1 MRTVIWLILLFAVA
15 VVAAA
20 ALGPNDG
27 VVSIFYGGWRVDT
40 SLNLFLAA
48 VVAFVVVLYLAMRA
62 INALLSLP
70 ARAHEWREL
79 KRERAAQGALRE
91 ALAEY
96 LAARYGRAN
105 KAAARALELQAD
117 VESLRGDHDHAGLAH
132 LIAGMALHRI
142 QDRRGRDERARLA
155 VETTLRGD
163 INSVV
168 LDGAHLMMA
177 EWALDDRDAERGLEA
192 LKALPPGVARRTQAL
207 RLKLQAA
214 RLVRR
219 PLEALQTARLLANHQ
234 GFSQLGARSLLR
246 SLAMEVLANAHD
258 EEQLR
263 RAWNALEAADRRDP
277 MVAVKAAQC
286 ACAIG
291 NAELGRGWLLPHWS
305 DLHKLEPDERRSI
318 AAALGDCVEGIGTD
332 WLPRVESALALQ
344 AQEPAVVAAAGMV
357 FAERQ
362 LWGKAR
368 RPLEQAAHAPSLSGR
383 VRRHALRR
391 LAFIARL
398 EGDEVKGGA
407 YEREAAAID

>member
-1 MRTVIWLILLFAVA
+1 MRTVIWLILLFVAA

-40 SLNLFLAA
+40 SLNLFLAG
-48 VVAFVVVLYLAMRA
+48 VIAFVVVLYLALRGV
-62 INALLSLP
+62 NALLSLP

-79 KRERAAQGALRE
+79 KRERAAQAALRE
-91 ALAEY
+91 ALSEY

-105 KAAARALELQAD
+105 KAAQRALDLQAD
-117 VESLRGDHDHAGLAH
+117 VDALRDDHDHAGLAH

-142 QDRRGRDERARLA
+142 QDRRGRDDRARRA
-155 VETTLRGD
+155 VDVALQGD
-163 INSVV
+163 SNSVV
-168 LDGAHLMMA
+168 LDGAHLLMA
-177 EWALDDRDAERGLEA
+177 EWALEDRDAERSLEA
-192 LKALPPGVARRTQAL
+192 LKTLAPGVARRTQAL

-214 RLVRR
+214 RLVHR
-219 PLEALQTARLLANHQ
+219 PMEALQTARLLANHQ

-246 SLAMEVLANAHD
+246 SLAIDVLTHAHD

-263 RAWNALEAADRRDP
+263 RAWTGLDTADRKDP
-277 MVAVKAAQC
+277 LVAVRAAQC
-286 ACAIG
+286 AAALG
-291 NAELGRGWLLPHWS
+291 HAELGRGWLLPHWM
-305 DLHKLEPDERRSI
+305 DLHKLEADERR
-318 AAALGDCVEGIGTD
+318 AVATALGDCVAGIGSD
-332 WLPRVESALALQ
+332 WLPRVEAMLATQ
-344 AQEPAVVAAAGMV
+344 SQEPAVVAAAGMV

-368 RPLEQAAHAPSLSGR
+368 RPLEQAAHTASLPGKL
-383 VRRHALRR
+383 RRHALRR

-398 EGDEVKGGA
+398 EGDEQKGGE

>member
-1 MRTVIWLILLFAVA
+1 MRKVIWFVLLFVAA

-48 VVAFVVVLYLAMRA
+48 VVAFVVVLYLALRA

-70 ARAHEWREL
+70 ARAREWREQ
-79 KRERAAQGALRE
+79 KRERAAHEALRE

-96 LAARYGRAN
+96 LAARFGRAS
-105 KAAARALELQAD
+105 KAAQRALELQAD
-117 VESLRGDHDHAGLAH
+117 VDALRDDHDHTGLAH
-132 LIAGMALHRI
+132 LIAGAALNRI
-142 QDRRGRDERARLA
+142 QDRKGRDERARLA
-155 VETTLRGD
+155 VEAAMKGD
-163 INSVV
+163 ANSVV
-168 LDGAHLMMA
+168 LDGAYLLMA
-177 EWALDDRDAERGLEA
+177 EWALDDRDAERSLEA
-192 LKALPPGVARRTQAL
+192 LRALPPGVARRTQAL

-214 RLVRR
+214 RLVHR

-246 SLAMEVLANAHD
+246 SLAIDVIAQAHD

-263 RAWNALEAADRRDP
+263 RAWTSLDASDRKDP
-277 MVAVKAAQC
+277 MVAVRAAQH
-286 ACAIG
+286 ACLHG
-291 NAELGRGWLLPHWS
+291 NAELGRGWLLPHWT
-305 DLHKLEPDERRSI
+305 DLHKLDPDARRCVAI
-318 AAALGDCVEGIGTD
+318 ALAECVAGIGSD
-332 WLPRVESALALQ
+332 WLPRVESALATQ
-344 AQEPAVVAAAGMV
+344 SQEPAVVAAAGMV

-368 RPLEQAAHAPSLSGR
+368 RPLEQAAHTEDLPGR
-383 VRRHALRR
+383 LRRHALRR

-398 EGDEVKGGA
+398 EGDEERGGA
-407 YEREAAAID
+407 YEREAAAIE